1 MQLKLSFVSLSLSA
15 LLMVSVL
22 TVIATTTTQVYAQS
36 QQGQGRGPCPE
47 GFELNRGVCQAEPEV
62 SCDFLLEQGFPPIRI
77 SKEEDRWGGS
87 HYSLPLCEEG
97 TYDWWHNQCEDPVG
111 FEANFPTEN
120 QNIYCD
126 GDRELQFVDVD
137 WVCVEYTY
145 VPAEVEE
152 CEVGTFNEARGM
164 CEVKPGNRGSNR
176 A

>member
-77 SKEEDRWGGS
+77 SQEEDQCRIS